1 MSTKRGK
8 KTNAAMMKRAQ
19 RLTSFECFDVSNT
32 SGAVDSASVAVEN
45 KADENS
51 VPIIV
56 LYVDKTNKDVPVCRF
71 LRDRDRRVSK

>member
-19 RLTSFECFDVSNT
+19 RLTSFEFFDVSNT

-56 LYVDKTNKDVPVCRF
+56 LYVDKTNKDVPG
-71 LRDRDRRVSK
+71 